1 MLFTG
6 NYSLQIQFWHSKHL
20 FLCQHT
26 LRDRI
31 SSTSTTSFIW
41 RHRGWTSK
49 GLIGG
54 KLGNLLRWKTTW
66 LLPKHRDTVKLNFP
80 LHILF
85 VKKKNGRKKL
95 LRQQYLKLRAA
106 IKMAIL
112 CSIAARVAYSIL
124 QKNLE
129 KIAAKLHLEQN
140 SGIENLHS
148 SFSFELCT
156 CILKKLQTETGDCN
170 KMAHLQEQLAKTITF
185 YTIYR
190 IVVCRF
196 TKKQPKILRLKKTI
210 KLTLNP
216 SNTG

>member
-1 MLFTG
+1 MNLKRIDWWQTWESAKMK
-6 NYSLQIQFWHSKHL
+6 NNLTPTQTQRHS
-20 FLCQHT
+20 QT
-26 LRDRI
+26 Q
-31 SSTSTTSFIW
+31 
-41 RHRGWTSK
+41 
-49 GLIGG
+49 
-54 KLGNLLRWKTTW
+54 
-66 LLPKHRDTVKLNFP
+66 LPFP
-80 LHILF
+80 YPF
-85 VKKKNGRKKL
+85 CEKKNGRKIL

>member
-1 MLFTG
+1 
-6 NYSLQIQFWHSKHL
+6 
-20 FLCQHT
+20 
-26 LRDRI
+26 
-31 SSTSTTSFIW
+31 
-41 RHRGWTSK
+41 
-49 GLIGG
+49 
-54 KLGNLLRWKTTW
+54 
-66 LLPKHRDTVKLNFP
+66 
-80 LHILF
+80 
-85 VKKKNGRKKL
+85 
-95 LRQQYLKLRAA
+95 
-106 IKMAIL
+106 MAIL
-112 CSIAARVAYSIL
+112 CSVAARVAYSIL

-196 TKKQPKILRLKKTI
+196 TKKQPKILRLKKII